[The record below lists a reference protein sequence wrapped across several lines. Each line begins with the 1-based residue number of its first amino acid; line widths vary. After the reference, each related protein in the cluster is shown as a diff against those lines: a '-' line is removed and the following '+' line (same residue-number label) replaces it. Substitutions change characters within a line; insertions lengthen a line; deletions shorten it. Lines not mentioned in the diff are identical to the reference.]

1 MSTPSRPSGASL
13 LMISNGNWWRS
24 SYGAI
29 FSPSS
34 SRANCWATSRI
45 SSCSGVSSKSIAS
58 HLDGGPDVVV
68 DEAHDVLRRGAGS
81 EQLLDADRLQPGH
94 VLGRNDAAAEDD
106 HVVGAL
112 LLEQLEH
119 ALEEIVVGAR
129 QHAEPD
135 GVGILLERGG
145 HHLLRRLVEARV
157 DDLDAGVAEGAR
169 DDLGTAIVAVEPRF
183 GDDDA
188 NLALGHSLGHGRQ
201 AAPPESVLRSFSP
214 TFMIWVRSPG
224 TTFQSKP
231 LPSFVQ
237 RGMRWRWKC
246 GTDWNAAA
254 PLAWSMLIPSGL
266 TALRSALATRLAVT
280 IAAFKSSSSDSKSVG
295 AWFLVTTRQWPE
307 FSGLMSMKHSVR
319 ASSYTFRDGICPSR
333 ILQNTQS
340 VM

>member
-68 DEAHDVLRRGAGS
+68 DETHDVLRRSAGS

-94 VLGRNDAAAEDD
+94 VLGRNDATAEDD

-112 LLEQLEH
+112 LLEQLDH

-129 QHAEPD
+129 KHAEPD
-135 GVGILLERGG
+135 GVGVFLHRGG
-145 HHLLRRLVEARV
+145 HDLLGRLVKPGV
-157 DDLDAGVAEGAR
+157 DDLDAGVAQGTG
-169 DDLGTAIVAVEPRF
+169 DDLGAAIVTVEARL

-188 NLALGHSLGHGRQ
+188 DFALGHGRSSR
-201 AAPPESVLRSFSP
+201 ARA
-214 TFMIWVRSPG
+214 
-224 TTFQSKP
+224 
-231 LPSFVQ
+231 LPAQ
-237 RGMRWRWKC
+237 
-246 GTDWNAAA
+246 
-254 PLAWSMLIPSGL
+254 
-266 TALRSALATRLAVT
+266 
-280 IAAFKSSSSDSKSVG
+280 SVG
-295 AWFLVTTRQWPE
+295 GG
-307 FSGLMSMKHSVR
+307 SGR
-319 ASSYTFRDGICPSR
+319 GA
-333 ILQNTQS
+333 
-340 VM
+340 